1 MVDLAVHRC
10 NHSRLSALYDTLC
23 AAAGLPRIFCEAFDS
38 GRSGSLAA
46 IKVVES
52 DDVRTARPIA
62 LDFDALV
69 RMGGT
74 PAPPPLQVRVGC
86 AAVAAAL
93 LCHFERAENS

>member
-52 DDVRTARPIA
+52 DDVRTA
-62 LDFDALV
+62 DARTTTASGPCWL
-69 RMGGT
+69 RGRRG
-74 PAPPPLQVRVGC
+74 R
-86 AAVAAAL
+86 AAL
-93 LCHFERAENS
+93 SF